1 MIRTLCG
8 SGYSGLMTD
17 IHTTELDLF
26 KRAEI
31 ALHSQLDAI
40 LLSVGKEDSPPD
52 STSTEKWAKS
62 ISTLLKALDDAA
74 QRRAAAEAEIAAKT
88 YTRYE
93 DMPPPTPEDE
103 ARFYDEFRKLV
114 GEVTHASP
122 EG

>member
-1 MIRTLCG
+1 
-8 SGYSGLMTD
+8 MTD

-31 ALHSQLDAI
+31 ALQAQLDAI

-52 STSTEKWAKS
+52 SASTDKWAKS
-62 ISTLLKALDDAA
+62 VSTLMKALDDAA
-74 QRRAAAEAEIAAKT
+74 QRRAAAEAKIAAKT

-103 ARFYDEFRKLV
+103 ARFHERFRQLV
-114 GEVTHASP
+114 GKIIDDRG
-122 EG
+122 EGETLG